1 MRVAVTFHRVP
12 EELQCRFAI
21 PSLGDIAFKHLTLVI
36 YGAPQVVGFTVDLYE
51 HLVQMPLPIR
61 MSTKLLNPFSS
72 DLSGKHR
79 TKTVPPEP
87 HRFVAD
93 IDATFMQQILDIAK
107 GKWKPDIHHHR
118 QADDLWA
125 GFEIP
130 KRGAFCHPVTLVGRL
145 ARLKLVSSDTHASGS
160 ARNQLKKCR
169 AEFRSSPKWLPLARE
184 RVSGQVGSLRQLPFL
199 SIVWSGGPWIAY
211 CS

>member
-1 MRVAVTFHRVP
+1 MRVAVTFHRFP
-12 EELQCRFAI
+12 EEFQCRFAI

-72 DLSGKHR
+72 DLSGKHQAEP
-79 TKTVPPEP
+79 VPPKP
-87 HRFVAD
+87 HRLVAD

-145 ARLKLVSSDTHASGS
+145 ARLKLVSSDTADISVPPALYS
-160 ARNQLKKCR
+160 RLDPPIAV
-169 AEFRSSPKWLPLARE
+169 PLLFAK
-184 RVSGQVGSLRQLPFL
+184 SD
-199 SIVWSGGPWIAY
+199 IVRLA
-211 CS
+211 